1 MKIEPVRCPS
11 CFAVVE
17 VPPNMDRATCEYC
30 GTTSFIDLSQGQ
42 VTLKMAGEL
51 SGLRQKVEETNALAA
66 QSALKSSEDTQ
77 KELQRLRLTQELTT
91 VELRLANAQAEVRSL
106 QRNPDKKN
114 KNYKRELL
122 SLESQVRTL
131 NAQNS
136 QIQQS
141 LRALDPPGLPIPE
154 LDHIATNQKQASGR
168 GLLGCLGWGF
178 LWMTLFIM
186 LAGLFMQAMG
196 DAGIIVG
203 LIATIAIYVFFR
215 RRRRK

>member
-1 MKIEPVRCPS
+1 
-11 CFAVVE
+11 
-17 VPPNMDRATCEYC
+17 
-30 GTTSFIDLSQGQ
+30 
-42 VTLKMAGEL
+42 MAGEL